1 MFGNVQKKENTMKS
15 SKLFTNPILVS
26 LAAIFCCAL
35 WGSATPF
42 IKTGY
47 RLMFEGGKPDLPS
60 TILFAG
66 IRFALAGLLTI
77 IIYSIARRRVLL
89 PKKESLGIIG
99 IVSVFQTMVQ
109 YFFFYV
115 GLANTTG
122 AKGTI
127 LSGSSSFFAILIS
140 CLVFRQEK
148 LTVKKIVAC
157 LIGFAG
163 IIAVNLNGLDFNMN
177 FGDLFVLLS
186 GVSLGISSVLIKKFS
201 SREDPVVISGYQFI
215 LGGTV
220 MALVGLA
227 FGGSIDLSNPV
238 GVLVLLY
245 LAALSAVAYALW
257 GVLLKHNP
265 VSKVTIFSFMTPV
278 FGVILTKVML
288 PDESDVHIL
297 SLLVSLVLVALGV
310 FLLNY
315 VKQVKSTATTAVT
328 EPATPASTDPA
339 TPVAPTAES
348 DGTPSSDTQ

>member
-1 MFGNVQKKENTMKS
+1 
-15 SKLFTNPILVS
+15 
-26 LAAIFCCAL
+26 
-35 WGSATPF
+35 
-42 IKTGY
+42 
-47 RLMFEGGKPDLPS
+47 MFEGGKPDLAS

-66 IRFALAGLLTI
+66 IRFALAGILTVV
-77 IIYSIARRRVLL
+77 IYSVARRRVLL
-89 PKKESLGIIG
+89 PKRDSLGIIA

-148 LTVKKIVAC
+148 LTVKKVVAC
-157 LIGFAG
+157 LVGFAG
-163 IIAVNLNGLDFNMN
+163 IIAVNLNGLDFSMN
-177 FGDLFVLLS
+177 LLGDAFVLFS
-186 GVSLGISSVLIKKFS
+186 GVSLGISSVLIKRFS

-220 MALVGLA
+220 MALVGLI
-227 FGGSIDLSNPV
+227 FGGRIDLSNPV
-238 GVLVLLY
+238 GILVLLY
-245 LAALSAVAYALW
+245 LSALSAVAYALW

-265 VSKVTIFSFMTPV
+265 VSRVTIFSFMTPV
-278 FGVILTKVML
+278 FGVILTKLML

-297 SLLVSLVLVALGV
+297 NLLISLVLVALGV

-315 VKQVKSTATTAVT
+315 VPKAKRTAPAADASVTDNPVDLGTDTTDDGDT
-328 EPATPASTDPA
+328 EAPDTDG
-339 TPVAPTAES
+339 E
-348 DGTPSSDTQ
+348 